1 MRGGGGGGTNSSSE
15 EVGLTGGMLF
25 IFLVYLVVEM
35 KRSSLRG
42 SSDSTSVAKVN
53 VNYNWDAMSMMILFI

>member
-15 EVGLTGGMLF
+15 EVGLMGGMLF
-25 IFLVYLVVEM
+25 IFLVYLFVVEM
-35 KRSSLRG
+35 RRSSLRG
-42 SSDSTSVAKVN
+42 SSVAKVN